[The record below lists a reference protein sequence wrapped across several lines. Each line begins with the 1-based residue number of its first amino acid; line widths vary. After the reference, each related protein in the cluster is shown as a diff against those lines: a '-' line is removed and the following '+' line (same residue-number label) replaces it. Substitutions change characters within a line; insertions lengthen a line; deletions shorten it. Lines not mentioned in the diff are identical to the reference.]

1 MLSSQWHQL
10 QLKFKKNT
18 LNFSAGPDN
27 LRSQLHSAFIQLAAK
42 GGDVKATLM
51 VHHQLHGWLK
61 VCDSDQRYPIITN
74 PLQLD
79 FSNLWQSVI
88 YTLAE
93 ADSWPSDEEKLRR
106 NLERQMRRR
115 AETAAAR
122 RSRFHIVKTT

>member
-1 MLSSQWHQL
+1 MG
-10 QLKFKKNT
+10 FR
-18 LNFSAGPDN
+18 AGSEN

-106 NLERQMRRR
+106 KLERQMRRR